1 MPAHSHGRGQRVA
14 FAGFERNRNG
24 RDSIIKISGSTRLQ
38 KRPSKYTVVMVVVMV
53 VVRAGQSA
61 LLCALVQNYRLTAD
75 RAGIQI
81 E

>member
-38 KRPSKYTVVMVVVMV
+38 KRPAKYTVLVV
-53 VVRAGQSA
+53 VVRPGQSA
-61 LLCALVQNYRLTAD
+61 LLCALVQNYRLTAE